1 MTTMKLQKLA
11 FYSQAESLARRGHPL
26 FDEDFQAWRGGPVC
40 RELYAQHRGKFLIR
54 EGELPVNDCE
64 KTLSEEEKEQV
75 FRRAKAEGVTLSMY
89 LRKSVLGERITSKAD
104 IQTVFELKKIG
115 TNLNQ
120 LAKHVNSLPVDENI
134 RISLESI
141 EMYIK
146 ELKQITDKL
155 I

>member
-1 MTTMKLQKLA
+1 M
-11 FYSQAESLARRGHPL
+11 
-26 FDEDFQAWRGGPVC
+26 C
-40 RELYAQHRGKFLIR
+40 IR
-54 EGELPVNDCE
+54 D
-64 KTLSEEEKEQV
+64 
-75 FRRAKAEGVTLSMY
+75 RAEGVTLSMY

-134 RISLESI
+134 RLSLESI

>member
-1 MTTMKLQKLA
+1 
-11 FYSQAESLARRGHPL
+11 
-26 FDEDFQAWRGGPVC
+26 
-40 RELYAQHRGKFLIR
+40 
-54 EGELPVNDCE
+54 
-64 KTLSEEEKEQV
+64 
-75 FRRAKAEGVTLSMY
+75 MY
-89 LRKSVLGERITSKAD
+89 KRQGERITSKAD

-120 LAKHVNSLPVDENI
+120 LAKQVNSLPVDENI
-134 RISLESI
+134 RLSWESI

>member
-1 MTTMKLQKLA
+1 MKENRTKVIR
-11 FYSQAESLARRGHPL
+11 AR
-26 FDEDFQAWRGGPVC
+26 
-40 RELYAQHRGKFLIR
+40 
-54 EGELPVNDCE
+54 
-64 KTLSEEEKEQV
+64 LSEEEKEQV
-75 FRRAKAEGVTLSMY
+75 FRRAKAE
-89 LRKSVLGERITSKAD
+89 GERITSKAD

-134 RISLESI
+134 RLSLESI

>member
-1 MTTMKLQKLA
+1 MTGVQTCALPIYRTKVIR
-11 FYSQAESLARRGHPL
+11 AR
-26 FDEDFQAWRGGPVC
+26 
-40 RELYAQHRGKFLIR
+40 
-54 EGELPVNDCE
+54 
-64 KTLSEEEKEQV
+64 LSEEEKEQV

>member
-1 MTTMKLQKLA
+1 
-11 FYSQAESLARRGHPL
+11 
-26 FDEDFQAWRGGPVC
+26 
-40 RELYAQHRGKFLIR
+40 
-54 EGELPVNDCE
+54 
-64 KTLSEEEKEQV
+64 
-75 FRRAKAEGVTLSMY
+75 MY

-120 LAKHVNSLPVDENI
+120 LAKHVNSLRVDENI

>member
-1 MTTMKLQKLA
+1 MANIISDETIEYVGILAKL
-11 FYSQAESLARRGHPL
+11 S
-26 FDEDFQAWRGGPVC
+26 
-40 RELYAQHRGKFLIR
+40 
-54 EGELPVNDCE
+54 
-64 KTLSEEEKEQV
+64 LSEEEKEQV

-134 RISLESI
+134 RLSLESI

-155 I
+155 IW

>member
-1 MTTMKLQKLA
+1 MKENRTKVIR
-11 FYSQAESLARRGHPL
+11 AR
-26 FDEDFQAWRGGPVC
+26 
-40 RELYAQHRGKFLIR
+40 
-54 EGELPVNDCE
+54 
-64 KTLSEEEKEQV
+64 LSEEEKEQV
-75 FRRAKAEGVTLSMY
+75 FRRAKAGVTLSMY

-134 RISLESI
+134 RLSLESI

>member
-1 MTTMKLQKLA
+1 MKENRTKVIR
-11 FYSQAESLARRGHPL
+11 AR
-26 FDEDFQAWRGGPVC
+26 
-40 RELYAQHRGKFLIR
+40 
-54 EGELPVNDCE
+54 
-64 KTLSEEEKEQV
+64 LSEEEKEQV

-146 ELKQITDKL
+146 ELKQITISVFTTDYYS
-155 I
+155 IFYR

>member
-1 MTTMKLQKLA
+1 MKENRTKVIR
-11 FYSQAESLARRGHPL
+11 AR
-26 FDEDFQAWRGGPVC
+26 
-40 RELYAQHRGKFLIR
+40 
-54 EGELPVNDCE
+54 
-64 KTLSEEEKEQV
+64 LSEEEKEQV

-89 LRKSVLGERITSKAD
+89 SKAD

-134 RISLESI
+134 RLSLESI